1 MKGQDRNEERGS
13 MAPFGIG
20 LAVISLTL
28 ILIIGAA
35 SSMFIFQKRLTNYG
49 ENAVLF
55 VTQFGEPVEVFVS
68 RVGSQKF
75 SSLSISSKELPDG
88 NTVEVTVC
96 ARWAPPVPLVAALTE
111 QRICSHATARAE

>member
-1 MKGQDRNEERGS
+1 

-28 ILIIGAA
+28 ILTIVAA
-35 SSMFIFQKRLTNYG
+35 SSMFIFQKRLTNYA

-55 VTQFGEPVEVFVS
+55 VAQSGEPVEAFVS

-75 SSLSISSKELPDG
+75 SGFSISSKRLPDG
-88 NTVEVTVC
+88 TTFEVTAC
-96 ARWAPPVPLVAALTE
+96 ARWDPPVPVVAALTE